1 MAAIDRM
8 YLSNYNDKY
17 ILMKW
22 IERHR
27 PSLLQ
32 NVFYPTMT
40 EAKWDNEKQ
49 EIYNSHLKIN
59 EKEYK
64 KHGGN
69 KYRIVLNYAKC
80 GYECPLEQAEEEAES
95 YKRQREELEDEIWYK
110 FSYKLPVA
118 CFSCETDTWLKWHCP
133 LDFVRE
139 YLKAQ
144 CGMKEH
150 WYYKLFFLY

>member
-32 NVFYPTMT
+32 NVFHPTMT
-40 EAKWDNEKQ
+40 EAEWDNEKQ
-49 EIYNSHLKIN
+49 EIYNYDLKVI
-59 EKEYK
+59 EEECK
-64 KHGGN
+64 KHGGD
-69 KYRIVLNYAKC
+69 KYRIIQNYAKC
-80 GYECPLEQAEEEAES
+80 GYECPLEQAEEEAEL
-95 YKRQREELEDEIWYK
+95 YKKQREELEDEIWYK
-110 FSYKLPVA
+110 FKYKLPIA
-118 CFSCETDTWLKWHCP
+118 CFSCESDTWLKWHCP

-139 YLKAQ
+139 YLKDQ